1 MKRRRHR
8 WLKLTVGVASA
19 AMVAMGV
26 LGVGAGSPADAETS
40 PGIGSSYAQSLQV
53 TPHEGSLAVGVVLGE
68 ALAGHT
74 NYVARAQSQGEDLGS
89 VGLSMQGYTCGQPP
103 NPTVVALVPNPLQAE
118 TPASGGVEDKTQDP
132 STGAQ
137 QTSPS
142 SFPPSFASTEHV
154 LTNGTPYGE
163 ADTSYGLLDASG
175 AFKISGMASKAWSGL
190 VDGNRVAAATSDIG
204 TLDIAMGAV
213 VIKGLHWEV
222 AYPSGGS
229 GQ

>member
-74 NYVARAQSQGEDLGS
+74 NYVARAQSQGVDLGS
-89 VGLSMQGYTCGQPP
+89 VGLALQGYNCGSA
-103 NPTVVALVPNPLQAE
+103 PTPTQKAIVPQPLQTE
-118 TPASGGVEDKTQDP
+118 TG
-132 STGAQ
+132 
-137 QTSPS
+137 
-142 SFPPSFASTEHV
+142 
-154 LTNGTPYGE
+154 
-163 ADTSYGLLDASG
+163 ASG
-175 AFKISGMASKAWSGL
+175 ADQGKTLLPTDGVATISA
-190 VDGNRVAAATSDIG
+190 
-204 TLDIAMGAV
+204 
-213 VIKGLHWEV
+213 
-222 AYPSGGS
+222 
-229 GQ
+229 